1 MGKEGGSYPNI
12 VFCLGNGQSRVG
24 VDLKKLRQHGKIYG
38 CNAIYR
44 TNPDDIDVLVG
55 VDQGI
60 MHEMYHSGICEKIPT
75 YFRNWSKVPAELYE
89 NMIKAGATDEDLRLA
104 RAEGAFY
111 ENERTPE
118 TKEFVMHGSSVAG
131 VAHVVRSDKTK
142 HRKFVQQKSI
152 KISWL
157 KDGNKSK
164 CLNDIGDFKDKGW
177 AAGPT
182 AAYIS
187 CLLEQPNEVYLL
199 GMDLNSTTGK
209 VNNIFAGTPNYVL
222 KDHAPTPSVNWISQL
237 KETFFDFS
245 GKHKSKKVMFY
256 KVQNSIK
263 GGDEVNRVVRE
274 WTDHKGNLDYMSYDD
289 FYKKFDL

>member
-1 MGKEGGSYPNI
+1 MR
-12 VFCLGNGQSRVG
+12 VFVLGNGQSRLG
-24 VDLKKLRQHGKIYG
+24 VNLEKLKEYGKVYG

-44 TNPDDIDVLVG
+44 DFKPDVLIG

-75 YFRNWSKVPAELYE
+75 YFRNWSKVPVELYE

-104 RAEGAFY
+104 KEEGAFY
-111 ENERTPE
+111 ENERTKDC
-118 TKEFVMHGSSVAG
+118 KEFVMHGSSVAG

-157 KDGNKSK
+157 KSGNKSK
-164 CLNDIGDFKDKGW
+164 CLNDIDDFKDKGW
-177 AAGPT
+177 AAGST
-182 AAYIS
+182 ATYIS
-187 CLLEQPNEVYLL
+187 CLLEKPDEVYLI

-209 VNNIFAGTPNYVL
+209 VNNIYAGSPNYVL
-222 KDHAPTPSVNWISQL
+222 KDHAPTPSVNWVQQL

-245 GKHKSKKVMFY
+245 GKDKHKRVMFY
-256 KVQNSIK
+256 KVQNSIR
-263 GGDEVNRVVRE
+263 GGDEVNRVVPE
-274 WTDHKGNLDYMSYDD
+274 WTDHKGNLEYMNYDQ
-289 FYKKFDL
+289 FYKKFRM

>member
-1 MGKEGGSYPNI
+1 MVKR
-12 VFCLGNGQSRVG
+12 VFCLGNGQSRLG
-24 VDLKKLRQHGKIYG
+24 IDLKELRKHGKIYG

-44 TNPDDIDVLVG
+44 TNPDDVDVLIG

-75 YFRNWSKVPAELYE
+75 YFRNWSKVPAELYD

-104 RAEGAFY
+104 KEEGAFY
-111 ENERTPE
+111 ENERTPDC
-118 TKEFVMHGSSVAG
+118 KEFVMHGSSVAG

-142 HRKFVQQKSI
+142 GRKFVQQKSI

-164 CLNDIGDFKDKGW
+164 CLNDIEDFKDKGW

-222 KDHAPTPSVNWISQL
+222 KDHAPTPSVNWVQQL

-245 GKHKSKKVMFY
+245 GKHKNKRVMF
-256 KVQNSIK
+256 
-263 GGDEVNRVVRE
+263 
-274 WTDHKGNLDYMSYDD
+274 
-289 FYKKFDL
+289 